1 MIEADLRW
9 QDGRLVARHA
19 RRLPLLP
26 FLWDRWYV
34 RLDRGEAFTLEE
46 LLERT
51 RGRALLLIDVKSL
64 DCRFTPTLISVLRER
79 EATQEVQICSVYWD
93 VLERLRQAEPGL
105 CLHRT
110 VNTQRRLDALQS
122 LLDSDA
128 LDSGVAIHRS
138 LLSRDLAARLAARP
152 IPVLVWPVNDL
163 ETARELISWGVTGL
177 ISDSP
182 ELLRALKQGASREG

>member
-26 FLWDRWYV
+26 LLWDKWYL
-34 RLDRGEAFTLEE
+34 RLDRGEALTLEE
-46 LLERT
+46 LLERA

-64 DCRFTPTLISVLRER
+64 DRRFAPTLISVLREQ
-79 EATQEVQICSVYWD
+79 EALQEVQFSSVYWD

-105 CLHRT
+105 RLHRT
-110 VNTQRRLDALQS
+110 VNTARRLGTLQS

-128 LDSGVAIHRS
+128 LDSGVAIRHD
-138 LLSRDLAARLAARP
+138 LLSRDLAARLADRGFP
-152 IPVLVWPVNDL
+152 LLVWPVNDL
-163 ETARELISWGVTGL
+163 DRARELVGWGVTGL

-182 ELLRALKQGASREG
+182 ELLRTLKRGASREG